1 MTIFTLFVLFG
12 QSAAILLGRL
22 YYNKGGKSKWTA
34 TLVQVAGFPI
44 LIPYYCISPPK
55 NPTTNSIHRNEPS
68 TIILALI
75 YVSLG
80 VFQAVNSMMSSIGL
94 LHLPVSTF
102 PLICASQLTFNA
114 FFSLLLNSQ
123 KFTPFIINSLVLLT
137 ISSALL
143 VFQTNSTNPTRNSNV
158 MYEIGLF
165 CTVVA
170 SAGYGL
176 MLSLTQL
183 SFQKVLRRETFTV
196 ILELIIYQSLFATC
210 ATLVGLFAS
219 GEWKGLNREMEDFE
233 LGKFLYVNT
242 LIWTAIDWQIFTIG
256 AVGLI
261 LEVSSLFSNVI
272 SVLGLAFIPVLA
284 VIFFHGEMDGVKV
297 ISMVLA
303 IWGFI
308 SYFYQHY
315 LNDSE
320 CKAEN
325 RDVKEI
331 SMLPLLKEVTDE
343 KDGIKNIYLKVP
355 LSTEKDIQ
363 T

>member
-1 MTIFTLFVLFG
+1 M
-12 QSAAILLGRL
+12 
-22 YYNKGGKSKWTA
+22 
-34 TLVQVAGFPI
+34 
-44 LIPYYCISPPK
+44 
-55 NPTTNSIHRNEPS
+55 
-68 TIILALI
+68 
-75 YVSLG
+75 
-80 VFQAVNSMMSSIGL
+80 
-94 LHLPVSTF
+94 
-102 PLICASQLTFNA
+102 
-114 FFSLLLNSQ
+114 
-123 KFTPFIINSLVLLT
+123 
-137 ISSALL
+137 
-143 VFQTNSTNPTRNSNV
+143 
-158 MYEIGLF
+158 
-165 CTVVA
+165 
-170 SAGYGL
+170 
-176 MLSLTQL
+176 
-183 SFQKVLRRETFTV
+183 
-196 ILELIIYQSLFATC
+196 
-210 ATLVGLFAS
+210 GLFAS

-242 LIWTAIDWQIFTIG
+242 LIWTAIAWQISTIG

-315 LNDSE
+315 LDDSE